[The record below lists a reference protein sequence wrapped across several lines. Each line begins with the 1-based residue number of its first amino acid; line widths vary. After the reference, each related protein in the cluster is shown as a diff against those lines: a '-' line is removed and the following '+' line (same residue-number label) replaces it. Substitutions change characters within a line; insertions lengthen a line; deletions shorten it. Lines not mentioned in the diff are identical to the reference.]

1 MSETLS
7 ETLSQDMVKII
18 ANPQLILKNSSSDEE
33 LKLDVSYAEDLQKL
47 LQIKYKDLYLNS
59 HLMNDIINAIDDTIQ
74 IAKDGREIQA
84 CVDSLVNTCIS
95 ENTFSFAPKR

>member
-1 MSETLS
+1 MS

-18 ANPQLILKNSSSDEE
+18 ANPQLILKNYSSDEE

>member
-7 ETLSQDMVKII
+7 NDMVKII
-18 ANPQLILKNSSSDEE
+18 ANPQLILKNSPTDDEF
-33 LKLDVSYAEDLQKL
+33 KLDVSYADDLQKL

-59 HLMNDIINAIDDTIQ
+59 HLMKDIINAIDDTIQ
-74 IAKDGREIQA
+74 IAKADREIQA
-84 CVDSLVNTCIS
+84 CVDSLVNTCIA